1 MANPSKSRRP
11 YLIRAIYQWTLD
23 NGFTP
28 YLLVAADQP
37 GVTVPTQFVK
47 DGRIAL
53 DIGGMAVRELNIEN
67 DPIFFSARFGGRP
80 YDIVVP
86 SGAVLAIYAR
96 ENGEGMAF
104 EVTESPE
111 AADGAAPDA
120 VTEPDSAAVSP
131 APTFSA
137 PLISRPEN
145 FFSTPSTCTCTGR
158 PGASRPT
165 SCVPTLP
172 ASSMSRCSF
181 WRVLTHSRNRSYSS
195 TQ

>member
-23 NGFTP
+23 NGYTP

-96 ENGEGMAF
+96 ENGEGLVF
-104 EVTESPE
+104 GEPE
-111 AADGAAPDA
+111 ASQPGLDVPEPPPEAPK
-120 VTEPDSAAVSP
+120 P
-131 APTFSA
+131 
-137 PLISRPEN
+137 
-145 FFSTPSTCTCTGR
+145 TGR
-158 PGASRPT
+158 PKLRIVKSGDPDA
-165 SCVPTLP
+165 
-172 ASSMSRCSF
+172 
-181 WRVLTHSRNRSYSS
+181 
-195 TQ
+195 

>member
-1 MANPSKSRRP
+1 MSQPSKSRRP

-23 NGFTP
+23 NGYTP

-37 GVTVPTQFVK
+37 GVAVPTQFVK

-96 ENGEGMAF
+96 ENGEGLVF
-104 EVTESPE
+104 GEPE
-111 AADGAAPDA
+111 ASQPALDVPEPPPEAPK
-120 VTEPDSAAVSP
+120 
-131 APTFSA
+131 
-137 PLISRPEN
+137 
-145 FFSTPSTCTCTGR
+145 PSGR
-158 PGASRPT
+158 PKLRIVKSGDPET
-165 SCVPTLP
+165 
-172 ASSMSRCSF
+172 
-181 WRVLTHSRNRSYSS
+181 
-195 TQ
+195 